1 MGGKRINHFIIVKLL
16 LLCVLILCGSC
27 SKNASNNKYIL
38 ITDMLGDTIK
48 ISKNPKKV
56 ACVSRTTYDLLVAF
70 GLLDKIDG
78 AYKNIYDNP
87 WVDVV
92 NKNAK
97 NEYRYEYEE
106 SYETFLSR
114 NVDLVFAPEKY
125 IADNLKSKGI
135 NALCISLY
143 GKPTYDEYVYF
154 FADTIIKLWDDEEVH
169 KKVTKWKNEVESA
182 IRECSLHRNIKPS
195 KLYYVRADKDK
206 GVEYTDT
213 KGSFTE
219 FAFRTLGYDFAGT
232 TINVTKP
239 SKEEICKYN
248 PDIFVIGGIFQN
260 KAKQQLKN
268 DNVYKDLDAVKNNN
282 IYTIPIG
289 LTSFEQLSI
298 TTPIFF
304 YDMSNKLNKTDYD
317 IRSMIKETYKE
328 YFDVV
333 ISDEQVE
340 YMLAG
345 KDINGNVI
353 TND

>member
-87 WVDVV
+87 WVGVV

-154 FADTIIKLWDDEEVH
+154 FADTIIKL
-169 KKVTKWKNEVESA
+169 S
-182 IRECSLHRNIKPS
+182 
-195 KLYYVRADKDK
+195 
-206 GVEYTDT
+206 
-213 KGSFTE
+213 
-219 FAFRTLGYDFAGT
+219 
-232 TINVTKP
+232 
-239 SKEEICKYN
+239 
-248 PDIFVIGGIFQN
+248 
-260 KAKQQLKN
+260 
-268 DNVYKDLDAVKNNN
+268 
-282 IYTIPIG
+282 
-289 LTSFEQLSI
+289 
-298 TTPIFF
+298 
-304 YDMSNKLNKTDYD
+304 
-317 IRSMIKETYKE
+317 
-328 YFDVV
+328 
-333 ISDEQVE
+333 
-340 YMLAG
+340 
-345 KDINGNVI
+345 
-353 TND
+353 